1 MPDSP
6 RAAHFAELLAPIM
19 DRAFGL
25 AVRLSGNRDDAADL
39 VQDAALR
46 AFSALDS
53 FDGANFKAWFFQI
66 MMNCHLNRARTASR
80 RPQTTDLDEAPDQF
94 LYQQAQKLGKRAL
107 GVDPAAALLDK
118 FDSQTI
124 AQALLDLPDDFRAAA
139 TLYLLEEMSYDDI
152 ARILSCPVGTVRSR
166 LHRARKLL
174 QKSLWE
180 LAQERGLTRDAK

>member
-6 RAAHFAELLAPIM
+6 RAAHFETLLAPIL

-46 AFSALDS
+46 AFAALDS

-66 MMNCHLNRARTASR
+66 LMNCHLNRARTASR

-94 LYQQAQKLGKRAL
+94 LFQQAQKLGKRAP

-118 FDSQTI
+118 FDSQSI
-124 AQALLDLPDDFRAAA
+124 AQALLDLPDDFRGVA
-139 TLYLLEEMSYDDI
+139 TLYLVEEMSYDEI
-152 ARILSCPVGTVRSR
+152 ARMLGVPIGTVRSR
-166 LHRARKLL
+166 LHRARKML
-174 QKSLWE
+174 QKVLWD
-180 LAQERGLTRDAK
+180 LAQERGLTR